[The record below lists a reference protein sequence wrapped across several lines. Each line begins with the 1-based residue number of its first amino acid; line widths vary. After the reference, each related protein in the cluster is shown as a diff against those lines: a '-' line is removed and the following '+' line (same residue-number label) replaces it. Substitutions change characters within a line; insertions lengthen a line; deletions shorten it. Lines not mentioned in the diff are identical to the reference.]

1 MVVVVVVFL
10 VDDEEGRP
18 VEPVVLFEP
27 VEPVEEDPDVPL
39 PDVPLPDVPP
49 VPLPVLSVVDEG
61 TVVTEDEV
69 VVLSP
74 SAG

>member
-1 MVVVVVVFL
+1 MVVVVVFL

-27 VEPVEEDPDVPL
+27 VVTVEED